1 MNDYYILDSEGKS
14 EFAHKLENNKNVL
27 LFTKLKKGGFVID
40 IPYGN
45 YSPDW
50 AVVCRK
56 EALANADVG
65 IYFIVET
72 KTGKTEATLQE
83 VERNKIRCGKLHFEA
98 VSNQIKFDWVK
109 SYDDFRNKFGIAES
123 N

>member
-40 IPYGN
+40 TPYGN

-50 AVVCRK
+50 AVVCYK
-56 EALANADVG
+56 EALANMN
-65 IYFIVET
+65 E
-72 KTGKTEATLQE
+72 EA
-83 VERNKIRCGKLHFEA
+83 KI
-98 VSNQIKFDWVK
+98 I
-109 SYDDFRNKFGIAES
+109 DFMGFTAI
-123 N
+123 

>member
-27 LFTKLKKGGFVID
+27 VFTKLKKGGFVID
-40 IPYGN
+40 APYGN

-56 EALANADVG
+56 EALANVDVG

-72 KTGKTEATLQE
+72 KTGKTEATQTNVIKSGLCHAGRTAFLNFLNLQDILP
-83 VERNKIRCGKLHFEA
+83 RK
-98 VSNQIKFDWVK
+98 
-109 SYDDFRNKFGIAES
+109 
-123 N
+123 